1 MNDCT
6 QKEVCEQKFLIQE
19 EKIKTANH
27 RIDDLENKT
36 EEINNI
42 ANTLSR
48 MEILVSLQRDDSI
61 KRDKAIDEMN
71 KTQIRITN
79 TLQTLSENLSKTDAS
94 VDKLDKKV
102 DDISNNSNINIMSF
116 LKKFIY
122 FAIGSGVTIG
132 LTKLFSN

>member
-1 MNDCT
+1 MDDCT

-19 EKIKTANH
+19 EKNKVINH

-36 EEINNI
+36 EEINSI

-48 MEILVSLQRDDSI
+48 LELLVSLQRDDSI

-71 KTQIRITN
+71 KTQIIITN

-122 FAIGSGVTIG
+122 FAIGSGVTIS